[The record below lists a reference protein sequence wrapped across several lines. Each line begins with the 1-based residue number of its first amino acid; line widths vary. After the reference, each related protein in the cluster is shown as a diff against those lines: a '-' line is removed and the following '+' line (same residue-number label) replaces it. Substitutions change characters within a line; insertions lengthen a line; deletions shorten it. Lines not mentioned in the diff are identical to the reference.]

1 MIMKKILESILGI
14 IGFISIVSACV
25 IITLHAKPLYYL
37 DIDALK
43 IEETSGYSREEI
55 LLNYDVLIKYNSI
68 SGPDTLD
75 FPTLAMSDGGRQHF
89 AEVKDIFIA
98 LEYIAIIAL
107 PIFAI
112 LTAIA
117 AKGGSYVP
125 LRAAGICGIAVPA
138 ALGIGAALF
147 WDKFFVLFHKIAFDN
162 DFWIFNS
169 TTDPVIKIL
178 PDQFFFH
185 CAVMIVVLCVAISVL
200 LLVISKRVKS
210 KTE

>member
-1 MIMKKILESILGI
+1 MIMKKICEAILGI
-14 IGFISIVSACV
+14 IGFLAIASACV
-25 IITLHAKPLYYL
+25 IITLHAKPLYHC
-37 DIDALK
+37 DIDALA

-68 SGPDTLD
+68 SGPDTLE

-98 LEYIAIIAL
+98 LEYFAIIAL
-107 PIFAI
+107 PIFAVLAI
-112 LTAIA
+112 IA
-117 AKGGSYVP
+117 AKGGRYIP

-138 ALGIGAALF
+138 VLGIGAALF

-162 DFWIFNS
+162 DFWIFS
-169 TTDPVIKIL
+169 PSTDPVIKIL

-185 CAVMIVVLCVAISVL
+185 CAVMIAVLCVAISIVL
-200 LLVISKRVKS
+200 LIISNKIKS
-210 KTE
+210 SAE

>member
-1 MIMKKILESILGI
+1 MIMKKICESILGI
-14 IGFISIVSACV
+14 IGFLAIVSACV

-68 SGPDTLD
+68 SGPDTLE
-75 FPTLAMSDGGRQHF
+75 FPTLAMSEGGRQHF

-98 LEYIAIIAL
+98 LEYFAFIAL
-107 PIFAI
+107 PIFVI
-112 LTAIA
+112 LAVIA
-117 AKGGSYVP
+117 ARGGRYIP
-125 LRAAGICGIAVPA
+125 LAAAGTCGIIVPA
-138 ALGIGAALF
+138 VLGIGAALF

-185 CAVMIVVLCVAISVL
+185 CAVMIAVMCV
-200 LLVISKRVKS
+200 VISTVLIIIS
-210 KTE
+210 KKIKAAAK